1 MGAPSSKRAKHWK
14 KHVDAFHA
22 SGLSQGEY
30 CRKFDVKQ
38 PTLRYWRLKFGE
50 NPGGTTRKPIQL
62 VPIAVVDQPVQRVD
76 ASLRLVIER
85 AGAVEVRGDLGAIA
99 ELVRM
104 LGGGAK

>member
-1 MGAPSSKRAKHWK
+1 MGAPSPKRAKHWK

-30 CRKFDVKQ
+30 CRKFDIKQ

-50 NPGGTTRKPIQL
+50 APGEMTRKPLQL
-62 VPIAVVDQPVQRVD
+62 LPIAVVEQPAQRVD
-76 ASLRLVIER
+76 AALRLVIER
-85 AGAVEVRGDLGAIA
+85 AGAVEVRGDLAAIA

-104 LGGGAK
+104 LRGGAK